1 MTTTTTTSP
10 SADPTAADPLTPTD
24 HQAFAFL
31 AQVNSCLRECLC
43 TLARHGLAIR
53 RHGPARARVLLD
65 TVRPWPPYKG
75 GQFLFDLMEWE
86 DLMIDGDPPPLL
98 PVERIISTCTLP
110 VQWLAAATAPTA
122 TATKLIPGQR
132 TAAAFD
138 LPLRLLATTAHA
150 ALQGAAKDLTDLLG
164 TPASPDET
172 DDAEA
177 DNGTARAA
185 APEADADAEGGDDE
199 LPPLEAGF
207 YLYEDIILGALA
219 VLGPLLA
226 DRAPAPTASPA

>member
-31 AQVNSCLRECLC
+31 GQVNSCLRECLC

-86 DLMIDGDPPPLL
+86 DLMIDGDPRPCYP
-98 PVERIISTCTLP
+98 SS
-110 VQWLAAATAPTA
+110 
-122 TATKLIPGQR
+122 GS
-132 TAAAFD
+132 
-138 LPLRLLATTAHA
+138 
-150 ALQGAAKDLTDLLG
+150 
-164 TPASPDET
+164 SP
-172 DDAEA
+172 
-177 DNGTARAA
+177 
-185 APEADADAEGGDDE
+185 
-199 LPPLEAGF
+199 
-207 YLYEDIILGALA
+207 
-219 VLGPLLA
+219 
-226 DRAPAPTASPA
+226 PAPCPCSGSPPPPHRRPPRRN